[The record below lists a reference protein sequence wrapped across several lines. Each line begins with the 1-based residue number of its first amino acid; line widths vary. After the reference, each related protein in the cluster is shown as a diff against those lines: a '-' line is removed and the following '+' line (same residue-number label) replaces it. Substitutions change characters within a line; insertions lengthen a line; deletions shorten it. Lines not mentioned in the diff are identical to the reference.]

1 MLQTANF
8 FLVISFL
15 MRMTLAITFLTSGLP
30 KLRQPYAFAS
40 AVTAYRLLPKPWIRP
55 VATILPWLELCL
67 GLLLLLGWGTKITAG
82 ISAGLLFLFLC
93 AMGINIARGG
103 KDLDCGCTGKRHAQ
117 KIGWKTILRNAGLI
131 LFSVTLVVSRGGYL
145 ALDHQPLTVR
155 LFVLE
160 TLLLH
165 SLLPLTLSLAGVW
178 LLARILQQIVRLV
191 LLVPI
196 EKPASEGPGDLWG
209 RTITQAEVTR

>member
-1 MLQTANF
+1 M
-8 FLVISFL
+8 FLF
-15 MRMTLAITFLTSGLP
+15 
-30 KLRQPYAFAS
+30 
-40 AVTAYRLLPKPWIRP
+40 
-55 VATILPWLELCL
+55 
-67 GLLLLLGWGTKITAG
+67 LGWGTRLAAG

-93 AMGINIARGG
+93 AMGINIARGR
-103 KDLDCGCTGKRHAQ
+103 KHLDCGCTGKRHAQ
-117 KIGWKTILRNAGLI
+117 KIGWKTILRNAALI
-131 LFSVTLVVSRGGYL
+131 LFSVTLVVSKGGYL

-196 EKPASEGPGDLWG
+196 KKPASDGTGDLWG
-209 RTITQAEVTR
+209 RTTTRAEITR